1 MSLNRHQ
8 EHELRVIEAGLCRS
22 DPHLGGMFGMF
33 GLLYPDQD
41 VPAEEQVPAG
51 QGRSRRARWLG
62 AVLTAMALAW
72 RRARVRKPAA
82 KPEHTR
88 DGGETGDQHDQLGP
102 GQSKEG

>member
-41 VPAEEQVPAG
+41 MPAGEQVPAG
-51 QGRSRRARWLG
+51 QKRSRPAHWIG
-62 AVLTAMALAW
+62 AVLTAMAAAS
-72 RRARVRKPAA
+72 RHGHVRTSAA
-82 KPEHTR
+82 KPERTR
-88 DGGETGDQHDQLGP
+88 DGGETGDQRDHSGP
-102 GQSKEG
+102 VS

>member
-41 VPAEEQVPAG
+41 MPAGEQVPTR
-51 QGRSRRARWLG
+51 QERSRPARWIG
-62 AVLTAMALAW
+62 AVLTAMAAAL
-72 RRARVRKPAA
+72 RRGRVRAPAA
-82 KPEHTR
+82 KPEPTR
-88 DGGETGDQHDQLGP
+88 DGGETGDQHDHSGP
-102 GQSKEG
+102 VS

>member
-41 VPAEEQVPAG
+41 MPAG
-51 QGRSRRARWLG
+51 EQGPTSQKRSRPSRWLG
-62 AVLTAMALAW
+62 AVRIAMATVL
-72 RRARVRKPAA
+72 RRGRVRTSAA
-82 KPEHTR
+82 KPERTR
-88 DGGETGDQHDQLGP
+88 DGGETGDQHDHSGP
-102 GQSKEG
+102 VG